1 MTALLL
7 AFGLGIVAGLR
18 TFTPIA
24 AVLLVRGGVWGIVF
38 AIAAAGEY
46 VVDVLPNTPSRT
58 GIVGLSA
65 RLVSGAFAGWMIATM
80 HAGLGLSG
88 AIAGV
93 AGALIGTFAG
103 HAARLAAIGRI
114 GGYPAAIV
122 EDLVAI
128 GLAAYVV
135 TR

>member
-1 MTALLL
+1 MTALVL

-24 AVLLVRGGVWGIVF
+24 AVLLVRGGIWGIVF
-38 AIAAAGEY
+38 AVAAAGEY

-58 GIVGLSA
+58 GALGLSA
-65 RLVSGAFAGWMIATM
+65 RLVSGAFAGWTIATM
-80 HAGLGLSG
+80 HAGAGLSG

-93 AGALIGTFAG
+93 LGAVIGTFAG
-103 HAARLAAIGRI
+103 HAARLAAIARI
-114 GGYPAAIV
+114 GGYPAAIA

-128 GLAAYVV
+128 GLAAFTV

>member
-24 AVLLVRGGVWGIVF
+24 AILLVRGGLWGFVF

-46 VVDVLPNTPSRT
+46 VLDVLPNTPSRT

-65 RLVSGAFAGWMIATM
+65 RIISGGFVGWMIATM
-80 HAGLGLSG
+80 HADLGVSG

-103 HAARLAAIGRI
+103 HAARLAAIARI

-128 GLAAYVV
+128 GLAGYIV

>member
-1 MTALLL
+1 VTALLL
-7 AFGLGIVAGLR
+7 GFGLGIVAGLR

-24 AVLLVRGGVWGIVF
+24 AVLLARGGVWGIVF
-38 AIAAAGEY
+38 AVAAAGEY

-58 GIVGLSA
+58 GAMGLSA
-65 RLVSGAFAGWMIATM
+65 RIVSGAFAGWMIAGM
-80 HAGLGLSG
+80 HAGSGLAG
-88 AIAGV
+88 AIAGI

-103 HAARLAAIGRI
+103 HTARLAAIARI

-128 GLAAYVV
+128 GLAAIVV